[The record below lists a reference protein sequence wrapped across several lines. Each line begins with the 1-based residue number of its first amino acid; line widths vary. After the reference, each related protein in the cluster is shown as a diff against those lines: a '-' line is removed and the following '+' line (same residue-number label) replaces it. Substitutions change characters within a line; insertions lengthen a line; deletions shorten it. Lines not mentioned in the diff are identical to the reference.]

1 MTRPEEAIEI
11 SLPTPPS
18 LNNLYFNVPKQGR
31 VKSKRYTAW
40 QWEATAAIH
49 QQRPEK
55 ITGHYTARLR
65 VPMRGDADN
74 RAKPVLDILCA
85 LGITPDDRFC
95 MSLSVTKEPRK
106 DVLVVLAPAYVERTQ
121 PNP

>member
-18 LNNLYFNVPKQGR
+18 LNNLYFNVPGRGR

-65 VPMRGDADN
+65 VPLRGDVDGKIKA
-74 RAKPVLDILCA
+74 VLDLLAA
-85 LGITPDDRFC
+85 LQITPDDRFC
-95 MSLSVTKEPRK
+95 MSVTATKEPRK
-106 DVLVVLAPAYVERTQ
+106 DVLVVLAPAYVARTQ
-121 PNP
+121 PNR

>member
-1 MTRPEEAIEI
+1 MTIEI
-11 SLPTPPS
+11 NLPTPPS
-18 LNNLYFNVPKQGR
+18 ANNLFVNVPRKGR
-31 VKSKRYTAW
+31 VKSKRYAAW
-40 QWEATAAIH
+40 TWEAAAAIH

-85 LGITPDDRFC
+85 LGVTPDDRFC
-95 MSLSVTKEPRK
+95 MSLSVTKEARK
-106 DVLVVLAPAYVERTQ
+106 DVLVVLAPAFVERIP
-121 PNP
+121 PNR